1 MTPAV
6 GSLVLYKS
14 GPAKVLENGTKIEIQ
29 LARGKTVK
37 VRPKDVTELHPG
49 PVADLAALQPGSAS
63 LPEEPSEE
71 SLAEIGELLDGE
83 PTTLAELTELV
94 YGEHSPVT
102 AWAGWRLLI
111 QGLYF
116 EGSVDAI
123 RARLLEDVARDREE
137 RARKAVEK
145 AAWAGFLERVEAGRI
160 EPADRQYLGDVEELA
175 LLKRSGSRVLKAIGR
190 DQTPANAHTL
200 LLRLGVWDAFT
211 NPYPERAGLALD
223 SPQMAVPALPD
234 EPRRD
239 LTHLDS
245 WAIDDEGNEDPDD
258 AISIDGNRLWVH
270 VADVA
275 ALVTPDSELD
285 LEARGR
291 AGTLYL
297 PELTATMLPEALTPQ
312 LGMGLQAISPALSI
326 GMDMNDD
333 GSIAAV
339 EVVLS
344 RVKVQRLSY
353 QQVDA
358 RLAEAP
364 FSELATIAER
374 YRLLRQRQGA
384 VTLSFPEMDIKVR
397 DGEVH
402 LRPFER
408 LQSRQLVSEAM
419 LMAGEAA
426 ARYAVQHEL
435 PFAYATQEIPE
446 EVERSPQGA
455 AAMMAARR
463 KMRPRRYQ
471 GAPAPHQGLGLALY
485 AQVTSPLRRYLDLV
499 AHQQLRAHLL
509 GQPLLDEEQMIE
521 RIGAA
526 DVVSPLLRK
535 TERLS
540 RQHWTL
546 VWLKAQKGWRG
557 EAILVAIQNRNGQ
570 VQIPALGLEV
580 RIPLKQD
587 LALDQLFEL
596 ESTGV
601 DLAQL
606 DAHFRLP
613 K

>member
-14 GPAKVLENGTKIEIQ
+14 GPAMVLENGAKIEIQ
-29 LARGKTVK
+29 LSRGKTVK
-37 VRPKDVTELHPG
+37 VRPKDITALHPG
-49 PVADLAALQPGSAS
+49 PVSDLAGLQQGSDS
-63 LPEEPSEE
+63 LPEEPTEAA
-71 SLAEIGELLDGE
+71 LAEIGDLLDGE
-83 PTTLAELTELV
+83 PVTLAELADLI
-94 YGEHSPVT
+94 YGEYTPAT

-116 EGSVDAI
+116 EGAVDAI
-123 RARLLEDVARDREE
+123 RARPLEDVARDREE

-145 AAWAGFLERVEAGRI
+145 AAWAGFLARVKAGRI
-160 EPADRQYLGDVEELA
+160 EPADRHYLGDVEELA

-190 DQTPANAHTL
+190 DQTPTNAHAL

-211 NPYPERAGLALD
+211 NPYPERAGLPVD
-223 SPQMAVPALPD
+223 SPDMAVPMLPG

-239 LTHLDS
+239 LTHLAA

-258 AISIDGNRLWVH
+258 AISIDGQRLWIH

-275 ALVTPDSELD
+275 ALVTPDSALD

-297 PELTATMLPEALTPQ
+297 PELTATMLPDAITRQ
-312 LGMGLQAISPALSI
+312 LGMGLRPVSPALSI
-326 GMDMNDD
+326 GIDLQDD
-333 GSIAAV
+333 GGIGGV
-339 EVVLS
+339 EVALS
-344 RVKVQRLSY
+344 EVKVQRLSY

-358 RLAEAP
+358 RIAEAP
-364 FSELATIAER
+364 FGELAAIAGR
-374 YRLLRQRQGA
+374 YRALRQRHGA
-384 VTLSFPEMDIKVR
+384 VTLSFPELDIKVR
-397 DGEVH
+397 DGEVR

-408 LQSRQLVSEAM
+408 LQSRQLVSETM
-419 LMAGEAA
+419 LMAGEAV
-426 ARYAVQHEL
+426 ARYAVEHGL
-435 PFAYATQEIPE
+435 PFPYATQEIPE

-471 GAPAPHQGLGLALY
+471 GAAAPHQGLGLERY

-499 AHQQLRAHLL
+499 AHQQLRAHVC
-509 GQPLLDEEQMIE
+509 GQPVLDEEQIIE
-521 RIGAA
+521 RIGAT

-546 VWLKAQKGWRG
+546 VWLKARPHWRG
-557 EAILVAIQNRNGQ
+557 EGIVMALQNRNAQ
-570 VQIPALGLEV
+570 LQIPALGLEIRLPV
-580 RIPLKQD
+580 KQD
-587 LALDQLFEL
+587 LALDQVVEV
-596 ESTGV
+596 EAVGV
-601 DLAQL
+601 DLAPLEARFHLCQ
-606 DAHFRLP
+606 
-613 K
+613 

>member
-14 GPAKVLENGTKIEIQ
+14 GPATVLESGTKIEIK

-49 PVADLAALQPGSAS
+49 PVADLAALQQGSAG

-83 PTTLAELTELV
+83 STTLAELAELV
-94 YGEHSPVT
+94 YGEHSPAT
-102 AWAGWRLLI
+102 AWASWRLLI

-123 RARLLEDVARDREE
+123 RARSLEDVTRDREE

-145 AAWAGFLERVEAGRI
+145 AAWAGFVERVEAGKI
-160 EPADRQYLGDVEELA
+160 EPADRQYLSDVEELA
-175 LLKRSGSRVLKAIGR
+175 LHKRSASRVLKAIGR

-200 LLRLGVWDAFT
+200 LLRLGVWDEFT
-211 NPYPERAGLALD
+211 NPYPLRAGLPVD
-223 SPQMAVPALPD
+223 SPELAVPTLAE

-258 AISIDGNRLWVH
+258 AISIDGDRLWVH

-297 PELTATMLPEALTPQ
+297 PELTATMLPQAMTTQ
-312 LGMGLQAISPALSI
+312 LGMGLQETSPALSFGI
-326 GMDMNDD
+326 DLNDD
-333 GSIAAV
+333 GSIADV
-339 EVVLS
+339 EVVIS
-344 RVKVQRLSY
+344 QVRVQRLSY
-353 QQVDA
+353 NEVDA
-358 RLAEAP
+358 RIDQAP
-364 FSELATIAER
+364 FSQLAAVAER
-374 YRLLRQRQGA
+374 YRVLRQAQGS
-384 VTLSFPEMDIKVR
+384 VTLSFPELDVKVR
-397 DGEVH
+397 DGTVH
-402 LRPFER
+402 LQPFER
-408 LQSRQLVSEAM
+408 LLSRKLVSEAM

-426 ARYAVQHEL
+426 ARFAVKHDI
-435 PFAYATQEIPE
+435 PFPYATQQIPE
-446 EVERSPQGA
+446 EVEREPQGA

-471 GAPAPHQGLGLALY
+471 GAPAPHQGLGLEMY

-499 AHQQLRAHLL
+499 AHQQLRAHAL
-509 GQPLLDEEQMIE
+509 GQTVLDEEQMIE
-521 RIGAA
+521 RIGAT

-535 TERLS
+535 TERFS

-546 VWLKAQKGWRG
+546 VWLKANKDWRG
-557 EAILVAIQNRNGQ
+557 DGILMAMQNRNAQ
-570 VQIPALGLEV
+570 FQLPDIGLEI
-580 RIPLKQD
+580 RIPMKQEMQ
-587 LALDQLFEL
+587 LDQVLPVEL
-596 ESTGV
+596 TGV

-606 DAHFRLP
+606 ETHFRLV